1 MTQRGR
7 RPEKFL
13 EVFMGFLKAVLVG
26 VAVFLGV
33 QVGRD
38 VAHRVMA
45 ATTATPATPPA
56 AA

>member
-1 MTQRGR
+1 
-7 RPEKFL
+7 
-13 EVFMGFLKAVLVG
+13 MGFLKAVLVG

-45 ATTATPATPPA
+45 MSTAAPTTVPPA
-56 AA
+56 A